1 MDVYQLQSRVRSDFF
16 RNSKLDQV
24 GHLWKVIALE
34 GTCRMPGPRR
44 RVQVYIRV
52 HIYGR
57 VTYALVLALNV
68 YLVGDTRKESRRHRR
83 QRQRLCHVCY
93 GIGFECLSSGRHP
106 QGE

>member
-34 GTCRMPGPRR
+34 GTLSNARLKEACASIYSHT
-44 RVQVYIRV
+44 YIRM
-52 HIYGR
+52 
-57 VTYALVLALNV
+57 
-68 YLVGDTRKESRRHRR
+68 S
-83 QRQRLCHVCY
+83 HVCY
-93 GIGFECLSSGRHP
+93 GIGFECLSSGRHA